1 MRATLLVH
9 LMILCFIFL
18 IISQQSIWL
27 RPAFWTVQPLGLTSM
42 ALNDAEAWT
51 LPKVD
56 YKYLEDFEKW
66 CWRRME
72 KISWTNCVRMRK

>member
-9 LMILCFIFL
+9 LLILCFIFL

-27 RPAFWTVQPLGLTSM
+27 RPEFWTVRPPGLTSM

-56 YKYLEDFEKW
+56 CKYLEDFEKW
-66 CWRRME
+66 CWSRME